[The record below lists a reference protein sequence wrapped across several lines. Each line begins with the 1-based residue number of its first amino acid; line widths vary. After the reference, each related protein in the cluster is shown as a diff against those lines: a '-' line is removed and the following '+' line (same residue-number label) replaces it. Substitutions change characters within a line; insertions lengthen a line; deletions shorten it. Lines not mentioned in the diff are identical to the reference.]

1 VDATTVLK
9 DETTKPRH
17 AAALALL
24 LPTVGLAVLAFRY
37 ASYPDYAPSFIALLM
52 LALVQNML
60 VAIPFAISAWL
71 MLRFAADMR
80 RVYSW
85 ILLPLTIIAFG
96 RTLDLA
102 VWMIRVKFRH

>member
-1 VDATTVLK
+1 MNID
-9 DETTKPRH
+9 R

-24 LPTVGLAVLAFRY
+24 LLTASLAVLAFRY
-37 ASYPDYAPSFIALLM
+37 ANYPDYAPSFIALLIV
-52 LALVQNML
+52 ALVQNTL

-102 VWMIRVKFRH
+102 VWMIGVKLRH